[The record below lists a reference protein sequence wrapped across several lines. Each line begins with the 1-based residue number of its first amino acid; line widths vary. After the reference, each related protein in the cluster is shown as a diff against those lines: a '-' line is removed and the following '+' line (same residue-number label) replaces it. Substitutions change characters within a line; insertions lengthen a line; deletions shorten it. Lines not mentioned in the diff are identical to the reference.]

1 MADTKTTV
9 DVDVD
14 LLRALLDRLTE
25 RRSESEVVEDA
36 LRRYLA
42 ILDEFSSSEELLE
55 ALEDLQDLRDYD
67 RAVAADDGA
76 RVPWEDL
83 AAPNTR

>member
-1 MADTKTTV
+1 MADTKTSV

-25 RRSESEVVEDA
+25 PRSESEVVEDA

-42 ILDEFSSSEELLE
+42 ILDQFSSEELLE
-55 ALEDLQDLRDYD
+55 ALEDLQDLRDCD
-67 RAVAADDGA
+67 RAMAADDGG

-83 AAPNTR
+83 AAP

>member
-1 MADTKTTV
+1 MADTKTSV

-25 RRSESEVVEDA
+25 PRSESEVVEDA

-42 ILDEFSSSEELLE
+42 ILDQFSSEELLE